1 MKQQDIYKKDINR
14 PINGVIKADSIQE
27 LKVEITEFVITAEQ
41 QQDQKLPKFFQFII
55 YPSFLKFKNQSAFT
69 SSSR

>member
-41 QQDQKLPKFFQFII
+41 QQDQKLPKFFHTLV
-55 YPSFLKFKNQSAFT
+55 PP
-69 SSSR
+69 